1 VSEQPTGNKTV
12 AMMVWNTCEN
22 DSRVTKEATT
32 LAAGY
37 DITVVCL
44 SAPDLPDTEER
55 DGVTYR
61 RVPEALGWV
70 RIYLKRLLTWLRSL
84 FARGSRAPSEATPGT
99 GSGFSTGLIAG
110 LYRLLTFRLAHPTMG
125 RTVRE
130 LQPAV
135 VHAHDLQVLPA
146 AAKVKRRTGC
156 ALIYDSHELATD
168 LSMRPPKLLKWM
180 MMRTERRAIKKA
192 DRVITVSPGI
202 AEHLTDTYGIPL
214 PGLIYNCPPVSV
226 PSTIERTVRG
236 DAGLSPETPLVL
248 FVGGL
253 AAGRGLEETVDA
265 IGLLPDHHL
274 VCVGPR
280 RPEWEATMHER
291 AQQTQSQDRVHFLDP
306 VPIEDLLPYIGD
318 ATVGIVPIQDISL
331 SYRYTMPNKL
341 FEMVLAGLPVVVSD
355 LPHLREFVESY
366 GVGLVADETDPAALA
381 KAIQEV
387 GATEALRPRGPR
399 LDRIKDEFSWEA
411 QGRRLAAI
419 YSELT

>member
-1 VSEQPTGNKTV
+1 VPAPPPIPRPG
-12 AMMVWNTCEN
+12 
-22 DSRVTKEATT
+22 RGH
-32 LAAGY
+32 AG
-37 DITVVCL
+37 
-44 SAPDLPDTEER
+44 R
-55 DGVTYR
+55 
-61 RVPEALGWV
+61 
-70 RIYLKRLLTWLRSL
+70 
-84 FARGSRAPSEATPGT
+84 
-99 GSGFSTGLIAG
+99 
-110 LYRLLTFRLAHPTMG
+110 
-125 RTVRE
+125 
-130 LQPAV
+130 
-135 VHAHDLQVLPA
+135 
-146 AAKVKRRTGC
+146 
-156 ALIYDSHELATD
+156 
-168 LSMRPPKLLKWM
+168 
-180 MMRTERRAIKKA
+180 
-192 DRVITVSPGI
+192 
-202 AEHLTDTYGIPL
+202 
-214 PGLIYNCPPVSV
+214 
-226 PSTIERTVRG
+226 
-236 DAGLSPETPLVL
+236 SPETPLVL

-253 AAGRGLEETVDA
+253 PAGRGLEETVDA